1 MDQHSAV
8 VANRNVSS
16 SGQLI
21 ETFRKHRLVPVIA
34 IKDAERATD
43 LAAALVQGGLPIV
56 EITMRTEAAAAAMT
70 KISAASKGELTL
82 VAGTVT
88 TPDQAKLAVDCG
100 AQMLVSPGLNTRVVE
115 YCLKH
120 EIPILPGVCTPTE
133 IEAARNYGLKFLKFF
148 PAEAYGGV
156 RTLKALADVYGQFG
170 FMPTGGI
177 NPQNLGDYLKL
188 PIVVACG
195 GSWMAP
201 ADAINQGNF
210 EGIVKLVQESV
221 ATVKS
226 LTAPVS

>member
-1 MDQHSAV
+1 MDQHNAV
-8 VANRNVSS
+8 AASRDVSS
-16 SGQLI
+16 SAQLI

-34 IKDAERATD
+34 VRDAERAPA

-56 EITMRTEAAAAAMT
+56 EITMRTEAAPAAMSKIAAAN
-70 KISAASKGELTL
+70 KGELTL

-88 TPDQAKLAVDCG
+88 TPDQAKQAVDCG
-100 AQMLVSPGLNTRVVE
+100 AQLLVSPGLNTRVVE
-115 YCLKH
+115 HCLKH

-156 RTLKALADVYGQFG
+156 KTLKALADVYGQFG

-201 ADAINQGNF
+201 ADAVDQGNF
-210 EGIVKLVQESV
+210 DRIVKLVQEAV
-221 ATVKS
+221 ATVK
-226 LTAPVS
+226 TVTVAAR

>member
-1 MDQHSAV
+1 
-8 VANRNVSS
+8 VAT
-16 SGQLI
+16 SGQII

-34 IKDAERATD
+34 IKDAERAPG

-56 EITMRTEAAAAAMT
+56 EITMRTEAAPAAMR
-70 KISAASKGELTL
+70 KISAVSQGELTL

-88 TPDQAKLAVDCG
+88 TPEQVKLAVDCG
-100 AQMLVSPGLNTRVVE
+100 AQLMVSPGLNTRVIE
-115 YCLKH
+115 HCLKY
-120 EIPILPGVCTPTE
+120 EIPVLPGVCTPSE
-133 IEAARNYGLKFLKFF
+133 IETARNYGLKYLKFF

-156 RTLKALADVYGQFG
+156 KTLKALSDVYGQFG
-170 FMPTGGI
+170 FMPTGGV

-201 ADAINQGNF
+201 ADAINQGDF
-210 EGIVKLVQESV
+210 EQVTKLVAEAV

-226 LTAPVS
+226 LTTPAS

>member
-1 MDQHSAV
+1 MAST
-8 VANRNVSS
+8 
-16 SGQLI
+16 GQII

-34 IKDAERATD
+34 IKDAERAVG

-56 EITMRTEAAAAAMT
+56 EITMRTEAAPAAMRN
-70 KISAASKGELTL
+70 ISAANKGELTL

-88 TPDQAKLAVDCG
+88 TPEQVKLAVDCG
-100 AQMLVSPGLNTRVVE
+100 AQLIVSPGLNTRVIE
-115 YCLKH
+115 HCLKH
-120 EIPILPGVCTPTE
+120 EIPVLPGVCTPTE
-133 IEAARNYGLKFLKFF
+133 IETARNYGLKYLKFF

-156 RTLKALADVYGQFG
+156 KTLKALADVYSQFG
-170 FMPTGGI
+170 FMPTGGV
-177 NPQNLGDYLKL
+177 NLQNLGDYLKL

-210 EGIVKLVQESV
+210 EQITMLVAEAV

-226 LTAPVS
+226 FSST

>member
-1 MDQHSAV
+1 M
-8 VANRNVSS
+8 SS

-56 EITMRTEAAAAAMT
+56 EITMRTEAAPAAMS
-70 KISAASKGELTL
+70 KISAANKGELTL

-133 IEAARNYGLKFLKFF
+133 IETARNYGLKFLKFF

-156 RTLKALADVYGQFG
+156 KTLKALADVYGQFG

-210 EGIVKLVQESV
+210 EAIVQLVQEAV

-226 LTAPVS
+226 LTTPAS